1 MLDRSPREFRF
12 LLLAIAISMTLP
24 SLASAYDVEADS
36 SSNSVFVLL
45 RNLDPSADFLS
56 ISVGDDLPSFVTSAS
71 AVIVPASVA
80 AGESDLAAVEFDVS
94 AGAPLGQT
102 GDLEV
107 TISGVAD
114 GRSTD
119 IILTV
124 PLKVVATA
132 AEAQGEVGV
141 GVPAPDPGGTDTDGD
156 GVTDALEI
164 AFGSDPLNSASVPG
178 KPWFADVPGL
188 GWYAML
194 AVLSLFLLSG
204 AWLARS
210 NSRTA
215 AGWR

>member
-1 MLDRSPREFRF
+1 MLDRSSHVFTF
-12 LLLAIAISMTLP
+12 VLLAIAVSMTP
-24 SLASAYDVEADS
+24 SSVASAYDVEADS
-36 SSNSVFVLL
+36 TSNTVFVLL
-45 RNLDPSADFLS
+45 RNMDLSADFLS
-56 ISVGDDLPSFVTSAS
+56 ISVGDDLPSFVPSAS

-80 AGESDLAAVEFDVS
+80 ARESDLAAIEFDVS
-94 AGAPLGQT
+94 AGALLGEM

-114 GRSTD
+114 GRSID

-124 PLKVVATA
+124 PLEVVATA

-156 GVTDALEI
+156 GVTDALEV

-178 KPWFADVPGL
+178 TPWFADVPGL

-194 AVLSLFLLSG
+194 GVLSLFLLSG